1 MKNRPPLAHL
11 FIAGLLGVVLIPSA
25 APAAPLSTE
34 ATPQTVEWTVS
45 HQGRKLLV
53 YSFAPQKFK
62 SYVKELCT
70 LAGDNIL
77 RDAPHDHLH
86 HHALMYAIKVNGI
99 NFWEEVPGC
108 GVEKPIQTAA
118 PDLGTDSHDHPQ
130 AIIRQTLHWL
140 APQDAF
146 LPDTTAAALLIERRT
161 LTLTVDE
168 AAREVALHWQSAFK
182 VGTKTN
188 QVTLTGANYH
198 GLGIRFLQELDP
210 VARHLNSGGAPE
222 LKGRQDVSRH
232 QWGSVSF
239 DRPGKPATIVLFGH
253 PGNPRGDAWFFTMRE
268 PFAYLSATQN
278 LDQEP
283 LVYRSGETFELN
295 YLVTLY
301 PEIKSPDAI
310 NARGQQWQS
319 SKPQSKP

>member
-1 MKNRPPLAHL
+1 LKIQPSLSHLILA
-11 FIAGLLGVVLIPSA
+11 GWLGVALLPCVVTAAQLSA
-25 APAAPLSTE
+25 E
-34 ATPQTVEWTVS
+34 ATPQTIEWTVS

-62 SYVKELCT
+62 PYVKELGT
-70 LAGDNIL
+70 LAGDNVL

-108 GVEKPIQTAA
+108 GVEKPVQTVA
-118 PDLGTDSHDHPQ
+118 PTFGTDAQGRPQ
-130 AIIRQTLHWL
+130 SVIRQTLHWL

-146 LPDTTAAALLIERRT
+146 LPDTTAAALLIEQRT
-161 LTLTVDE
+161 LTLSVDE
-168 AAREVALHWQSAFK
+168 AAREVALQWKSAFK

-188 QVTLTGANYH
+188 LVTLIGANYH
-198 GLGIRFLQELDP
+198 GLGIRFVQEFDP
-210 VARHLNSGGAPE
+210 IARHLNSGGPPD

-239 DRPGKPATIVLFGH
+239 DLPGKPATLVLFGH

-268 PFAYLSATQN
+268 SFAYLSATQN

-283 LVYRSGETFELN
+283 LVYRSGQTFELN
-295 YLVTLY
+295 YLVTVY
-301 PEIKSPDAI
+301 PELKSAEAI
-310 NARGQQWQS
+310 NQRAQS
-319 SKPQSKP
+319 WHSAKP

>member
-1 MKNRPPLAHL
+1 MKNQQPHSHL
-11 FIAGLLGVVLIPSA
+11 IIAGLVLA
-25 APAAPLSTE
+25 ALLPFTATAAPLSAE

-62 SYVKELCT
+62 PYVKELGT

-99 NFWEEVPGC
+99 NFWEEVSGC

-118 PDLGTDSHDHPQ
+118 PELGTDAQGRPQ
-130 AIIRQTLHWL
+130 AVIRQTLHWL

-146 LPDTTAAALLIERRT
+146 LSDTTAAALLVEQRT

-168 AAREVALHWQSAFK
+168 AAREVALHWKSAFK
-182 VGTKTN
+182 VGAKTN

-198 GLGIRFLQELDP
+198 GLGMRFVQEFDP
-210 VARHLNSGGAPE
+210 IARHLNSGGAPD

-232 QWGSVSF
+232 QCGSVSF
-239 DRPGKPATIVLFGH
+239 DRPGKPATLALFGH

-268 PFAYLSATQN
+268 SFAYLSATQN

-295 YLVTLY
+295 YLVTVY
-301 PEIKSPDAI
+301 PELKSSESISRRA
-310 NARGQQWQS
+310 QSWQAA
-319 SKPQSKP
+319 KP